1 MRRQLSR
8 SLTRRSFI
16 CLYRSNSDSSDSEVT
31 KWVSVEVNATGKE
44 WPAPGL
50 TYAPQHRFS
59 CPSLQSRLLLRK
71 VYTVVSSSSD
81 GRALSAELSRHIR
94 LYMTYL
100 IQLVHAGFAL
110 SHSRDV

>member
-1 MRRQLSR
+1 MKRELA
-8 SLTRRSFI
+8 
-16 CLYRSNSDSSDSEVT
+16 E
-31 KWVSVEVNATGKE
+31 VSVTDEK

-59 CPSLQSRLLLRK
+59 CSSLQSRLLLRK
-71 VYTVVSSSSD
+71 VYTVVSSSSKL
-81 GRALSAELSRHIR
+81 RALSAKLHDNIM